1 MYAIS
6 GARRDVRF
14 QGIREREHFKVIMMS
29 FTLGAFFLYVY
40 VCPYTREIRFSFG
53 IFKTSGPAK

>member
-40 VCPYTREIRFSFG
+40 VRP
-53 IFKTSGPAK
+53 